1 MMWVGMHRSISGH
14 LRTDGGEHDGLSQQG
29 ERFGL
34 GVAMVMLLGAVGG
47 VAAAWALADVGA
59 VAIMIGLGV
68 GFILSPIGG
77 LLMLRR

>member
-1 MMWVGMHRSISGH
+1 MHQSITGH
-14 LRTDGGEHDGLSQQG
+14 LRTDGGEHDGLSEMV

-34 GVAMVMLLGAVGG
+34 GAALVMLLGAVGG
-47 VAAAWALADVGA
+47 VAAAWALGDVGA

-77 LLMLRR
+77 LLLLRR

>member
-1 MMWVGMHRSISGH
+1 
-14 LRTDGGEHDGLSQQG
+14 
-29 ERFGL
+29 
-34 GVAMVMLLGAVGG
+34 MVMLLGAVGG